1 MLANTQACALGNSRA
16 EQVAAPEMLR
26 QPWETRAMQYLDFDL
41 EIGPGSG
48 QRYPVAVVRSP
59 AGEARGTLLF
69 PFEEDALKE
78 HLDQVQT
85 ALESTGQARRQ
96 AAQAVQVFGQTLF
109 EALFTG
115 DIRSCY
121 DVSVREAARQD
132 DRGLRVKLRIQ
143 TPDLAALPW
152 EFLYDTRQ
160 GEYVCL
166 SRQTPIVRYLELPQ
180 SAQPL
185 PVKPPLKILCMIA
198 SPSDLDALDVQRE
211 QGRVG
216 EALKDLIA
224 DGLVELTWLNGQT
237 WRDLQRAM
245 RGGPWHIF
253 HFIGH
258 GGVDP
263 NEGEGVLA
271 LADEAG
277 RAHLMTATQMAHL
290 LADHRSLRLALLNA
304 CEGAQGN
311 ERDLFS
317 STAATLARHGIPAVL
332 AMQYEISDRAAI
344 ECTRSFYEALAD
356 NMPVDAAVSE
366 ARKAISLEI
375 ANTLEWATPVLYMRS
390 SEGALFEVEQK
401 VASQPEPPPSAQ
413 KAAAVPALP
422 QSEIGTLL
430 CTYTGHDNQVFH
442 LGLSPDGTRGA
453 SVQRFDNVVH
463 VWDTDVGARLFT
475 YEGHSDYVTAVAW
488 SPDNTRIA
496 SASWDGTVQVWE
508 AQDEGKLLLTYKK
521 HEGRVLDVAWSPDG
535 KRIASVG
542 QDEQVHIW
550 GAASGGLIASWSG
563 QSPLAWSPDGAQ
575 VACRSGESNARIYT
589 VATGSFFSGLDF
601 PEVFYALA
609 WSPDGN
615 FIASAGEDGVIHI
628 WKPGG
633 GGKESFS
640 EGEEIVMA
648 LAWSA
653 DSKRL
658 ASCGYDGLVHIWDA
672 DTHKNL
678 FTYKDHEGDTVVT
691 DIAWSSD
698 GTRIAS
704 ASWDETVHI
713 WQAE

>member
-1 MLANTQACALGNSRA
+1 
-16 EQVAAPEMLR
+16 
-26 QPWETRAMQYLDFDL
+26 MQYLDFDL

-48 QRYPVAVVRSP
+48 QAYPVAVIRSP
-59 AGEARGTLLF
+59 AGEAHGTLHF
-69 PFEEDALKE
+69 PFDEESLKE
-78 HLDQVQT
+78 RLDQVQT
-85 ALESTGQARRQ
+85 ALESTGQARHQ
-96 AAQAVQVFGQTLF
+96 AAQVVQEFGQGLF

-121 DVSVREAARQD
+121 DVSQREASRQD

-143 TPDLAALPW
+143 SPELAVLPW
-152 EFLYDTRQ
+152 EFLYDARQ

-185 PVKPPLKILCMIA
+185 PVKPPLRILAMIA
-198 SPSDLDALDVQRE
+198 SPGDQAALDIERE
-211 QGRVG
+211 QSRVQ
-216 EALKDLIA
+216 EALKDLVA
-224 DGLVELTWLNGQT
+224 AGLVELTWLPGQT

-263 NEGEGVLA
+263 NEGEGLLA
-271 LADEAG
+271 LADGEG
-277 RAHLMTATQMAHL
+277 KTHLMTATQMSHL

-311 ERDLFS
+311 KRDLFS

-356 NMPVDAAVSE
+356 SLPVDAAVSE

-390 SEGALFEVEQK
+390 SDGMLFEVEQK
-401 VASQPEPPPSAQ
+401 LASPLETQ
-413 KAAAVPALP
+413 AAPKGK
-422 QSEIGTLL
+422 IGDLL
-430 CTYTGHDNQVFH
+430 CTYSGHDNQVFH
-442 LGLSPDGTRGA
+442 MGWSPDGERMA
-453 SVQRFDNVVH
+453 SVQRFDSAVH
-463 VWDTDVGARLFT
+463 VWDTAVGGHLFT
-475 YEGHSDYVTAVAW
+475 YEGHQDYVASVAW
-488 SPDNTRIA
+488 SPDSTRIA
-496 SASWDGTVQVWE
+496 SASWDGAVQIWE
-508 AQDEGKLLLTYKK
+508 AESGKLLRTYTG
-521 HEGRVLDVAWSPDG
+521 HEGRVLDVAWAPDG

-542 QDEQVHIW
+542 QDEQVHVW
-550 GAASGGLIASWSG
+550 GVATGALITSWFG
-563 QSPLAWSPDGAQ
+563 QSPLAWSPDSGH
-575 VACRSGESNARIYT
+575 VACRSGESNARIY
-589 VATGSFFSGLDF
+589 AAAKGAYLFGLDF

-609 WSPDGN
+609 WSPDGD
-615 FIASAGEDGVIHI
+615 FIASAGEGGVIRI
-628 WKPGG
+628 WKPIGG
-633 GGKESFS
+633 GQWSFT
-640 EGEEIVMA
+640 ENEETVMA

-658 ASCGYDGLVHIWDA
+658 ASCGYDGFVHIWDA
-672 DTHKNL
+672 DSLKSL
-678 FTYKDHEGDTVVT
+678 FTYQGHEGDTVVT
-691 DIAWSSD
+691 DVAWSTD
-698 GTRIAS
+698 GKRIAS
-704 ASWDETVHI
+704 ASWDETVQI